1 MAVATVPLEVE
12 TVLRPPKIKVS
23 VLVAEVRVEVETAG
37 GDHTL
42 LLRSLPAPVS
52 VAEVQVEVDTG
63 GGDLALLLRS
73 LPTPVSV
80 AEV

>member
-1 MAVATVPLEVE
+1 M
-12 TVLRPPKIKVS
+12 
-23 VLVAEVRVEVETAG
+23 EVETAG

-42 LLRSLPAPVS
+42 LLRSLPIPVS
-52 VAEVQVEVDTG
+52 VAGVQVEVDTG

-73 LPTPVSV
+73 LPAPVSV

>member
-1 MAVATVPLEVE
+1 MAVATVPVEVE
-12 TVLRPPKIKVS
+12 TVLRPPTIKVS

-37 GDHTL
+37 GDLTL
-42 LLRSLPAPVS
+42 LLRSLPIPLS
-52 VAEVQVEVDTG
+52 VAEVRVEVDTG

-73 LPTPVSV
+73 LPVPVSD